1 MGLISIDKTGPKAFI
16 LAPDGQFSAFD
27 PEHDQ
32 LWTLNLDPPD
42 SYPFQLQTTF
52 HLRARS
58 MRVFPNLILEH
69 HRLKNH
75 TDFSLPPTVK
85 DYSPSSIK
93 IEYNF
98 NHQVLLQFCS
108 FLPEPNV
115 LIGALYLKNISSQP
129 LSLTAEMAAILTPM
143 AQGRPIHPDTIGHN
157 HLLVGQ
163 AEELFPLLFM
173 CGGPTG
179 TSNPY
184 PALHVPLTL
193 SPGQS
198 EDIQWALTSKTS
210 QTSSYEAAR
219 HWLAQDWQRDY
230 QIHTKAH
237 QKKMITITTGQPD
250 WDAAFYLAQVNARS
264 HLVTSDPSDPQAIT
278 IRPRLKDDS
287 KNTYNMKNKHP
298 ELTLLDALHL
308 SQALL
313 PAHSELFSRLLED
326 FITRIDDQGFLS
338 TQGAQVIIS
347 TATNACPLLASLCLM
362 LYEINP
368 EAVFLQRV
376 FPYLQ
381 RFFDVGWFKNAKP
394 EHAEL
399 PAWEVPEQLQLDSGL
414 FNFDIWRETGIGLD
428 IHSAHSPALAAMLL
442 REAAALK
449 KIAQI
454 LGDRPA
460 RNGYDRW
467 IKNLQEKI
475 NSLWDDTC
483 KIFGYQD
490 AHTHKSPSRELYYP
504 GRIQDKVNIGKH
516 FSQPQRLQINLFA
529 AEKVPKTPLI
539 RLEGKNST
547 GEMITELI
555 EAPEMFWVANRAHVT
570 TRQIFSTLDHI
581 CFNGFNPDDR
591 FLIQTADYSQ
601 TDISCL
607 LPIWSGGI
615 RPDQL
620 AMMIENIT
628 DNPSLS
634 GEFGIPETW
643 RCRHPLPDGLST
655 PVNIQWNTLILDGL
669 VKEGFS
675 KQAMTL
681 FSILMT
687 PILRGL
693 KEFSGFYPR
702 FDDKTGL
709 PIGAANTI
717 AGLVPVGLFLK
728 IAGIRLLSPDR
739 VAIWGENPFPW
750 PVEVSWQGL
759 GVCKEGSETQIIF
772 PDGTQYHSR
781 STKPRIITSKKS

>member
-1 MGLISIDKTGPKAFI
+1 MGQISVDKTGPKAFF

-42 SYPFQLQTTF
+42 SCPFHLQTTF

-58 MRVFPNLILEH
+58 MRVFPNLIVGH
-69 HRLKNH
+69 HRLKKN
-75 TDFSLPPTVK
+75 TDFSLPPTVR

-108 FLPEPNV
+108 FIPEPNV
-115 LIGALYLKNISSQP
+115 LVGALFLKNISSQP
-129 LSLTAEMAAILTPM
+129 LSLTAEMAAILIPM
-143 AQGRPIHPDTIGHN
+143 AQGCPIHPDIIGHN
-157 HLLVGQ
+157 HVLVGQ

-173 CGGPTG
+173 CGGSTG

-184 PALHVPLTL
+184 PALHVPLALT
-193 SPGQS
+193 PGQS
-198 EDIQWALTSKTS
+198 EDIQWVLASKTS
-210 QTSSYEAAR
+210 QDSSYEVAR
-219 HWLAQDWQRDY
+219 QWVAQDWHRDY

-250 WDAAFYLAQVNARS
+250 WDTAFYLAQVNARS
-264 HLVTSDPSDPQAIT
+264 HLVTPDPSDPATIT
-278 IRPRLKDDS
+278 IRPRLTDDS
-287 KNTYNMKNKHP
+287 KNAHNMKNKHP

-313 PAHSELFSRLLED
+313 PTHPELFARLLEG
-326 FITRIDDQGFLS
+326 FITHIDDQGCLC
-338 TQGAQVIIS
+338 TQGSQEIIS
-347 TATNACPLLASLCLM
+347 TAANECPLLANLCLM

-368 EAVFLQRV
+368 ELVSLQRV
-376 FPYLQ
+376 FPHLQ
-381 RFFDVGWFKNAKP
+381 RFFDVGWFKNARP

-399 PAWEVPEQLQLDSGL
+399 PTWEAPEQLQLDTGL

-428 IHSAHSPALAAMLL
+428 IHSAHSPALAAILL

-454 LGDRPA
+454 LGDRSA

-467 IKNLQEKI
+467 IKKLQEKMI
-475 NSLWDDTC
+475 SLWDDSC
-483 KIFGYQD
+483 KAFGYQD

-504 GRIQDKVNIGKH
+504 GRIQDRVNISKH
-516 FSQPQRLQINLFA
+516 FSQPQRLQINLFTA
-529 AEKVPKTPLI
+529 GKIPKAPLI
-539 RLEGKNST
+539 SLEGKNSK
-547 GEMITELI
+547 GEMITEVI
-555 EAPEMFWVANRAHVT
+555 EAAEVFWVINRAHIT
-570 TRQIFSTLDHI
+570 TRHIFSTLDHI
-581 CFNGFNPDDR
+581 CFKGFNPDDR
-591 FLIQTADYSQ
+591 FLIKTADYSQ

-607 LPIWSGGI
+607 LPIWSGSI
-615 RPDQL
+615 RADHL
-620 AMMIENIT
+620 ALMLENII
-628 DNPSLS
+628 DSRSLC

-655 PVNIQWNTLILDGL
+655 PVNIQWNTLIIDGL
-669 VKEGFS
+669 AREGFS

-681 FSILMT
+681 FSMLMI

-702 FDDKTGL
+702 FDDKTSL
-709 PIGAANTI
+709 PIGAANTV
-717 AGLVPVGLFLK
+717 AGLAPVGLFLK
-728 IAGIRLLSPDR
+728 IAGVKLLSPDQ
-739 VAIWGENPFPW
+739 VAIWGESPFPW

-781 STKPRIITSKKS
+781 STKPRIITSKRS

>member
-1 MGLISIDKTGPKAFI
+1 MGLISVDKTGPKAFI

-27 PEHDQ
+27 AERDQ

-42 SYPFQLQTTF
+42 SCPFHLQTTF

-58 MRVFPNLILEH
+58 MRVFPNLIFEH
-69 HRLKNH
+69 RRLKNH
-75 TDFSLPPTVK
+75 TDFSLPPTVR

-93 IEYNF
+93 LEYNF

-108 FLPEPNV
+108 FIPEPNV
-115 LIGALYLKNISSQP
+115 LIGALFLKNISSQP
-129 LSLTAEMAAILTPM
+129 ISLTAEMAAILIPM
-143 AQGRPIHPDTIGHN
+143 TQGRPIHPDKIGHN
-157 HLLVGQ
+157 HVLVGQ

-184 PALHVPLTL
+184 PALHVPLAL

-198 EDIQWALTSKTS
+198 EDIQWVLTSKTS

-219 HWLAQDWQRDY
+219 HWLAQDWQQDY

-264 HLVTSDPSDPQAIT
+264 HLVTPDRSDSQTMT
-278 IRPRLKDDS
+278 IRPRLRDDS
-287 KNTYNMKNKHP
+287 KYSHNIKNRHP
-298 ELTLLDALHL
+298 DLTLLDALHL

-313 PAHSELFSRLLED
+313 PAHSELFVRLLEG
-326 FITRIDDQGFLS
+326 FIARIDDQGFLC
-338 TQGAQVIIS
+338 TQGAQEIIS
-347 TATNACPLLASLCLM
+347 TAPNACPLLASLCLM

-368 EAVFLQRV
+368 EAVSLQRV
-376 FPYLQ
+376 FPHLQ
-381 RFFDVGWFKNAKP
+381 RFFDLGWFKNAKP

-399 PAWEVPEQLQLDSGL
+399 PTWEVPEQLQLDSGL

-428 IHSAHSPALAAMLL
+428 IRSAHSPALAAMLL

-454 LGDRPA
+454 LGNRSA

-483 KIFGYQD
+483 KVFSYQD
-490 AHTHKSPSRELYYP
+490 AHTHKSPLHELYYP
-504 GRIQDKVNIGKH
+504 GRVQNRVNIGKH

-529 AEKVPKTPLI
+529 AEKVPKAPLI

-555 EAPEMFWVANRAHVT
+555 EASEVFWVVNRAHIT
-570 TRQIFSTLDHI
+570 TRQIFSILDHI
-581 CFNGFNPDDR
+581 CFNGFNPEDR
-591 FLIQTADYSQ
+591 FLIKTADYSQ

-607 LPIWSGGI
+607 LPIW
-615 RPDQL
+615 
-620 AMMIENIT
+620 
-628 DNPSLS
+628 
-634 GEFGIPETW
+634 
-643 RCRHPLPDGLST
+643 
-655 PVNIQWNTLILDGL
+655 
-669 VKEGFS
+669 
-675 KQAMTL
+675 
-681 FSILMT
+681 
-687 PILRGL
+687 
-693 KEFSGFYPR
+693 
-702 FDDKTGL
+702 
-709 PIGAANTI
+709 
-717 AGLVPVGLFLK
+717 
-728 IAGIRLLSPDR
+728 
-739 VAIWGENPFPW
+739 
-750 PVEVSWQGL
+750 
-759 GVCKEGSETQIIF
+759 
-772 PDGTQYHSR
+772 
-781 STKPRIITSKKS
+781 